1 MVDAG
6 GEVDFGRL
14 EGVVCRKL
22 DGQKEDTAR
31 VRRVGLERGASA
43 KLCIDRDGAASEP
56 GEPWKHLTGA
66 VWKGL

>member
-43 KLCIDRDGAASEP
+43 KLCIDRDGAACMYD
-56 GEPWKHLTGA
+56 A
-66 VWKGL
+66 VPSRASHGNI